1 MMKKTAKNA
10 AATKIVNVPMVIE
23 SQNQQYGFWG
33 TTKLNPRVKVAEEW
47 TAAFA
52 WVAQAMPGWSS
63 ERIRDFLD
71 GRLGRHLVDEAVE
84 AGGVANVH
92 PRHWREEFLLL
103 AAEVDEKAVPAT
115 KVVAIFKA
123 IRSVDSLLSK
133 LYGYRNG
140 LKNYRSEL
148 ASVDTPEAQAV
159 CRAIDEQL
167 ACIKEFAG

>member
-1 MMKKTAKNA
+1 
-10 AATKIVNVPMVIE
+10 
-23 SQNQQYGFWG
+23 
-33 TTKLNPRVKVAEEW
+33 
-47 TAAFA
+47 
-52 WVAQAMPGWSS
+52 MPGWSS

-71 GRLGRHLVDEAVE
+71 GRLGRHLADEAVE